1 MTTETSF
8 IAIYIKDALVTYMR
22 IQRPIIVRENHN
34 VYGHGLEMTQHQQHL
49 YECVQ
54 PLQGQITWS
63 SDRNDENGKRPRN
76 NFAYPWHRKEPPD
89 TDEAREAEAK
99 KDDIFMRVESLL
111 AVFVVIIFVLALV
124 LWSYKFSNNV
134 FVING
139 VYLSQF
145 VLAGNTYT
153 MQDAGFTNPVQ
164 CFAIASILI
173 STSLL
178 VGWQQNRKLKTFS
191 NMVVSALFV
200 SICLLQV
207 FAAVMHLTMFEDPKA
222 MSFTSVGLLFLHIVS
237 AILTIGIF
245 VFLAYLPEERPDPTF
260 ETENN
265 FWLCVVEDLN
275 TIVAYAL
282 IYRACDSQVSIHD
295 DTTTFF
301 DVMCIVLIGFLQ
313 HIANILMIFHAH
325 IYASGDKTSDTLN
338 NIARTRL
345 LLFFAIGL
353 VTIFLYLRI
362 APTYTEYPAGVMFEV
377 TRSLALI
384 AFISMNSLHSLF
396 FELQGSKTTV
406 DWQPSPAWKLMTTAF
421 IALGSC
427 ILLVQYVANHISNDN
442 YKALYATT

>member
-63 SDRNDENGKRPRN
+63 SDRNNEKGNRPRN
-76 NFAYPWHRKEPPD
+76 NFADPWHPFKEKNID
-89 TDEAREAEAK
+89 K
-99 KDDIFMRVESLL
+99 KNKDDIFVRVESLL
-111 AVFVVIIFVLALV
+111 GVFVLIIFVLAIV

-178 VGWQQNRKLKTFS
+178 VGWQQNRKLKTFA
-191 NMVVSALFV
+191 NWVVTVLFV

-207 FAAVMHLTMFEDPKA
+207 LAFVMHLTMFEDPKA

-406 DWQPSPAWKLMTTAF
+406 DWQSSPAWKLMTTAF
-421 IALGSC
+421 ITLGSC

>member
-1 MTTETSF
+1 M
-8 IAIYIKDALVTYMR
+8 YMR

-34 VYGHGLEMTQHQQHL
+34 VYGHGLEMTQRQQHL

-54 PLQGQITWS
+54 PLQGRITFTD
-63 SDRNDENGKRPRN
+63 DRKDEYQKPYRN
-76 NFAYPWHRKEPPD
+76 NFSSAWNWWRVKEID
-89 TDEAREAEAK
+89 GEEQQK
-99 KDDIFMRVESLL
+99 KEDIFMRVDSLL
-111 AVFVVIIFVLALV
+111 GVIVFVIFVIAAI
-124 LWSYKFSNNV
+124 LWGYNNSKSV
-134 FVING
+134 YVING

-145 VLAGNTYT
+145 VLEGNTYK
-153 MQDAGFTNPVQ
+153 MEDAGFTNPVL
-164 CFAIASILI
+164 CFATASMLI

-178 VGWQQNRKLKTFS
+178 IGWQQNRKLKTFDS
-191 NMVVSALFV
+191 KTATALFG
-200 SICLLQV
+200 SIWLLQILALGMHIAM
-207 FAAVMHLTMFEDPKA
+207 FAAETSTK
-222 MSFTSVGLLFLHIVS
+222 SFTNVGVLVLHIIS
-237 AILTIGIF
+237 AVLTCLIF
-245 VFLAYLPEERPDPTF
+245 CFISTLPEQRSDTTF

-275 TIVAYAL
+275 TIVSYAL
-282 IYRACDSQVSIHD
+282 IYRACDSQVSVHD

-325 IYASGDKTSDTLN
+325 IHVGGEKTPDTTD

-362 APTYTEYPAGVMFEV
+362 APTYTEHPAGVMFEI

-384 AFISMNSLHSLF
+384 AFISMNSLHSLW

-406 DWQPSPAWKLMTTAF
+406 DWQSSPTWKLMTTAF

-427 ILLVQYVANHISNDN
+427 ILLVQYVTTHTDGDK
-442 YKALYATT
+442 YKALYAIATT